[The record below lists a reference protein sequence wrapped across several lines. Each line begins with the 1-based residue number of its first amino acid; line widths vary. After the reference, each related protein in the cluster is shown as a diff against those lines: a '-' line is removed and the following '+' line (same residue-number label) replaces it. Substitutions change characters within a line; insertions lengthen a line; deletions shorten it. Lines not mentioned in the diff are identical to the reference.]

1 MASMTI
7 ARPASTEYAPFY
19 GGYVNE
25 VPEGDL
31 LAHLERQGRETA
43 ALLRRIT
50 EPKSQHRYAPGKWT
64 IRDVV
69 GHMIDAERVFTYRA
83 MSFARGET
91 SALPSFDENAWAM
104 TSNAGERPLKDL
116 VDELAV
122 VRSATLALFRGFS
135 DKEFAR
141 SGIASNNHITV
152 RALAY
157 IVAGHERHHVTI
169 LRERYGVENQP

>member
-1 MASMTI
+1 MASVTI

-50 EPKSQHRYAPGKWT
+50 EAKSQHRYAPGKWT
-64 IRDVV
+64 IREVV
-69 GHMIDAERVFTYRA
+69 GHMIDAERVFAYRA
-83 MSFARGET
+83 LSFARGEGA
-91 SALPSFDENAWAM
+91 ALPSFDENEWAA
-104 TSNAGERPLKDL
+104 TSNAGGRTLKEL
-116 VDELAV
+116 VDEFAV
-122 VRSATLALFRGFS
+122 VRAATLALFHGFS

-141 SGIASNNHITV
+141 SGVASNNHITV
-152 RALAY
+152 RAIAY
-157 IVAGHERHHVTI
+157 IVAGHEHHHVNI
-169 LRERYGVENQP
+169 LRERYGVESHS